1 MAKVRHE
8 PVRTCV
14 ACREEAGKRTL
25 VRIVRGADGGAV
37 IDLTWRAPGRGAYLH
52 RRAAC
57 IDTARKRKNL
67 ERSLGVTVSPEV
79 WNQLTF

>member
-1 MAKVRHE
+1 MTKVRHE

-14 ACREEAGKRTL
+14 ACREEAAKRTL
-25 VRIVRGADGGAV
+25 VRIVRGADGAAV
-37 IDLTWRAPGRGAYLH
+37 VDPTWRAPGRGAYLH
-52 RRAAC
+52 RIAGC
-57 IDTARKRKNL
+57 IDTARKRRNL